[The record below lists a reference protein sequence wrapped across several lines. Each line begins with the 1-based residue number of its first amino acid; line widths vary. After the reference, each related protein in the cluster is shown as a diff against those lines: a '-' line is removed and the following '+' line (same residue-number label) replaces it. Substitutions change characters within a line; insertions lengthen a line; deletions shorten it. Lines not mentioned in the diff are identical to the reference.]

1 MFYTYILRSKKISG
15 AIYKGYTK
23 DLKSRL
29 EQHNSATGKYSSKYA
44 PWEIEIYFAFSAE
57 QQAKSFERYLKSSS
71 GKAFMHKRL
80 ISNPFKEALKKF
92 NDGRGKKLS
101 EVNGA

>member
-1 MFYTYILRSKKISG
+1 MFYTYILRSKKIPG

-29 EQHNSATGKYSSKYA
+29 KEHNSLAGKYSSKYA
-44 PWEIEIYFAFSAE
+44 PWELESYFAFSSE
-57 QQAKSFERYLKSSS
+57 TQAKDFEHYLKSSS

-80 ISNPFKEALKKF
+80 ISNQFREVLKKF
-92 NDGRGKKLS
+92 NNGRGLKLS
-101 EVNGA
+101 VTK